1 MYKLE
6 KLKPV
11 EEAGVVA
18 YVRND
23 QLYIVDDT
31 NIDKATL
38 GERRLQLANQNFET
52 KQFNLYKLKNAI
64 FFLGDLIKLATAG
77 QYFID
82 SAGLVFNYKK
92 TTIVPLIFKKIKQI
106 IPIKTGG
113 AIVEIEDIPSR
124 YKCLYMPVDKH
135 YAGLLELS
143 SREYILYGLYATPQ
157 KATRRKI

>member
-23 QLYIVDDT
+23 QLYIVDDL
-31 NIDKATL
+31 NIDKPTL
-38 GERRLQLANQNFET
+38 GERRLQLASQNFET

-92 TTIVPLIFKKIKQI
+92 N
-106 IPIKTGG
+106 
-113 AIVEIEDIPSR
+113 
-124 YKCLYMPVDKH
+124 
-135 YAGLLELS
+135 
-143 SREYILYGLYATPQ
+143 
-157 KATRRKI
+157 

>member
-11 EEAGVVA
+11 EESGVVA

-82 SAGLVFNYKK
+82 SQGLVFNYKK